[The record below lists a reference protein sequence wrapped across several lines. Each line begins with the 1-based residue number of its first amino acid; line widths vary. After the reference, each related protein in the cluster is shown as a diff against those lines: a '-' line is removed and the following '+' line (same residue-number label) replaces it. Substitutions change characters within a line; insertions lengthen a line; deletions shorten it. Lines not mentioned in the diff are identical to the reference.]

1 MSSWRPAC
9 LPALC
14 PSTTSDWHVRALHAG
29 QSTVTGTALQVW
41 YSVPAHA
48 SEALEDAVRDALPHL
63 FETAPDLLYQLV
75 TMVSP
80 KQLQVRQW
88 CPLGLPCSVLRP
100 CRHASPASQRV

>member
-1 MSSWRPAC
+1 M
-9 LPALC
+9 LG
-14 PSTTSDWHVRALHAG
+14 RA
-29 QSTVTGTALQVW
+29 QSLASALQVW

-88 CPLGLPCSVLRP
+88 RLLVLPCSLLGPTSVTRNHLLLSVHEGSVLADRLSWP
-100 CRHASPASQRV
+100 IPAWILRLCA